1 MLRAEGRGGRCL
13 LRNSSVLN
21 LCFGSP
27 SHKWAEDVFYTTVL
41 GPAEWVS
48 RENAHCQA
56 SPTWSTTGTH
66 EVGDRIVLQVP
77 CTVAHTQAPPP
88 ANKQINTCE
97 FLKLFKI
104 PSGYGK
110 PCICNSSIVEL
121 RVWAWLKMQ
130 LASVIYETEGGVCP
144 SAHRCFLCCFLPTLR
159 PAMDS
164 GTR

>member
-1 MLRAEGRGGRCL
+1 MCFTPLFWGQQNGSAGKMLTAR
-13 LRNSSVLN
+13 
-21 LCFGSP
+21 P
-27 SHKWAEDVFYTTVL
+27 H
-41 GPAEWVS
+41 P
-48 RENAHCQA
+48 
-56 SPTWSTTGTH
+56 PWSTTGTH

-144 SAHRCFLCCFLPTLR
+144 SAHRCFLCCFLPDTQASNGQWYQMNDSLVHSSNVKVVLNQQAYVLFYLR
-159 PAMDS
+159 
-164 GTR
+164 